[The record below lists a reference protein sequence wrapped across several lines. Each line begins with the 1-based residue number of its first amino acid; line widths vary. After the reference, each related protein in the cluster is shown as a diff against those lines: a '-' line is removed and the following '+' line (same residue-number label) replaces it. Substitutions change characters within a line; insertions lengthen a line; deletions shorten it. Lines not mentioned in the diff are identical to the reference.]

1 MRLRSFLGGTY
12 AFEPKGLHHEARV
25 LTLGL
30 DANKKKCINELKLD
44 KSLFNKYSGKNCFT
58 SRVMNDWNNPGNHE
72 LFANTLKEKIR

>member
-25 LTLGL
+25 LTLSL
-30 DANKKKCINELKLD
+30 DEKKKSSNKLKLD

-58 SRVMNDWNNPGNHE
+58 SRVMNDWNNPVNHK